1 MDNQA
6 LHNYIG
12 LSNFRCVL
20 IWFVANICLLV
31 ISAYHWY
38 TVALV
43 SQSDTQQQQWAS
55 LGGGAGFAYVFVH
68 LLLELAYGGIELSE
82 TIGMIAY
89 TPTHL
94 VETLLFWS
102 YF

>member
-1 MDNQA
+1 MDNRA
-6 LHNYIG
+6 AHSHRG
-12 LSNFRCVL
+12 LSNFNCVL

-31 ISAYHWY
+31 IAAYHWY
-38 TVALV
+38 AVALV

-68 LLLELAYGGIELSE
+68 LLLELACGGSELSE

-94 VETLLFWS
+94 VEALLF
-102 YF
+102 

>member
-31 ISAYHWY
+31 ISAYQWY

-68 LLLELAYGGIELSE
+68 LLLELAYGGSELSE

-94 VETLLFWS
+94 V
-102 YF
+102 

>member
-1 MDNQA
+1 MDNRA
-6 LHNYIG
+6 VLNYLG
-12 LSNFRCVL
+12 LSNFKCVL

-31 ISAYHWY
+31 IAAYHCY
-38 TVALV
+38 AVALV

-55 LGGGAGFAYVFVH
+55 LGGGAGFAYMFVH
-68 LLLELAYGGIELSE
+68 LLLELACGGSELSK

-102 YF
+102 DL

>member
-6 LHNYIG
+6 AYNNRG
-12 LSNFRCVL
+12 LSNFKCVL

-31 ISAYHWY
+31 IAAYHWY
-38 TVALV
+38 AVALV

-68 LLLELAYGGIELSE
+68 LLLELACGGSELSE

-89 TPTHL
+89 TPIYL
-94 VETLLFWS
+94 VEDLLFWS
-102 YF
+102 DF

>member
-12 LSNFRCVL
+12 LSNFRCAL
-20 IWFVANICLLV
+20 IWFVANICLLF
-31 ISAYHWY
+31 IAAYQWY
-38 TVALV
+38 AVALV
-43 SQSDTQQQQWAS
+43 SQSDIQQQQWAF

-68 LLLELAYGGIELSE
+68 LLLEFAYGGSELSE

-94 VETLLFWS
+94 VDALSFWS